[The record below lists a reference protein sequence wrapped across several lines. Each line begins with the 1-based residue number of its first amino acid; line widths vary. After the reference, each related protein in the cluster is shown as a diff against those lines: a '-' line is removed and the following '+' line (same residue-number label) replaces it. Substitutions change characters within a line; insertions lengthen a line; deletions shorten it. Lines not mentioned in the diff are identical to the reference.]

1 MKYNIVQTPFK
12 STIFNDST
20 FDNLFD
26 NFLNLSQ
33 NNRSDYMTVPR
44 ANILK
49 TENGY
54 SVELAAPGFTRDE
67 FQLNVDNNTLTVGV
81 NTEDGD
87 DYEKNITKRE
97 YKFQNFT
104 RSWSLPDSVNI
115 EAIEARY
122 DAGILYIDVPVEDT
136 RRLRKV
142 ITVR

>member
-12 STIFNDST
+12 STFFNDST
-20 FDNLFD
+20 FDNFFD

-33 NNRSDYMTVPR
+33 AGQTNYMTVPR
-44 ANILK
+44 ANTVK

-54 SVELAAPGFTRDE
+54 SIELAAPGFTRDE
-67 FQLNVDNNTLTVGV
+67 FQLNVDNNTLTVSV
-81 NTEDGD
+81 NTEDSD
-87 DYEKNITKRE
+87 EYEKNVTNRE
-97 YKFQNFT
+97 YKFQSFT
-104 RSWSLPDSVNI
+104 RSWNLPESVNI

-122 DAGILYIDVPVEDT
+122 DAGILYVEVPVEDT

>member
-20 FDNLFD
+20 FDNFFD

-33 NNRSDYMTVPR
+33 NNRSNCMTIPR

-67 FQLNVDNNTLTVGV
+67 FQLNVDNNTLTVEV

-97 YKFQNFT
+97 YIFQNFT

>member
-20 FDNLFD
+20 FDNFFD

>member
-1 MKYNIVQTPFK
+1 M
-12 STIFNDST
+12 TI
-20 FDNLFD
+20 
-26 NFLNLSQ
+26 
-33 NNRSDYMTVPR
+33 PR

-67 FQLNVDNNTLTVGV
+67 FQLNVDNNTLTVEV

-87 DYEKNITKRE
+87 NYEKNITKRE
-97 YKFQNFT
+97 YIFQNFT

>member
-20 FDNLFD
+20 FDNFFD

-81 NTEDGD
+81 NTEDGA

-104 RSWSLPDSVNI
+104 RSWSLPDSVNV